1 MSDRVRELEQEIEI
15 LKSDLERHRENN
27 RRYLNAIVATHDAVW
42 EWNLKTNEA
51 YYSPRWYELI
61 GYENESIT
69 MDLAGFK
76 SLCHPDDFQKTMD
89 TVQEKIANKQ
99 GYAAEFRMRTKSG
112 EYIWILGRGRIVEYD
127 KDGSPL
133 LLSGTNTD
141 ITERKKL
148 LEELN
153 LRTQNNIDLLES
165 LVEKRTFELKNAN
178 QELEK
183 SNRKLENTIFALEDE
198 KQKLRE
204 TQAKLIQSE
213 KMASLGV
220 LAAGVAHEINNP
232 LTFIS
237 SGVNVLKG
245 FLNAKETI
253 PASDFET
260 IFNGILEG
268 VRRAGQIVTSLNH
281 YSRSNE
287 AKLENCDIHKIIE
300 NCLVILN
307 NETQFRIQIVKEFD
321 QNIPQILL
329 NEGRVHQAF
338 LNLLSNAIQ
347 SITNEGTISI
357 ITQKKGNTIEINIKD
372 TGTGIPKEIQSKIF
386 DPFFT
391 TKSPGKGTGLGLSI
405 TYQIIKECRGNINI
419 ESTYG
424 VGTEVFIQL
433 PIESSESIHHN
444 QVGNP

>member
-1 MSDRVRELEQEIEI
+1 MPDRVHELEQEIEI
-15 LKSDLERHRENN
+15 LRSDLERHKENN

-42 EWNLKTNEA
+42 EWNLKTNQT

-99 GYAAEFRMRTKSG
+99 GYVAEFRMRTKSG

-153 LRTQNNIDLLES
+153 LKTQNNIDLLES
-165 LVEKRTFELKNAN
+165 LVEKRTFELKRAN

-220 LAAGVAHEINNP
+220 LAAGIAHEINNP

-245 FLNAKETI
+245 FLNSKENI

-287 AKLENCDIHKIIE
+287 AKLENCDIHQILE

-307 NETQFRIQIVKEFD
+307 NQTQFRIQIVKEFD
-321 QNIPQILL
+321 QNIPKILL
-329 NEGRVHQAF
+329 NDGRV
-338 LNLLSNAIQ
+338 
-347 SITNEGTISI
+347 
-357 ITQKKGNTIEINIKD
+357 
-372 TGTGIPKEIQSKIF
+372 
-386 DPFFT
+386 
-391 TKSPGKGTGLGLSI
+391 
-405 TYQIIKECRGNINI
+405 
-419 ESTYG
+419 
-424 VGTEVFIQL
+424 
-433 PIESSESIHHN
+433 
-444 QVGNP
+444 